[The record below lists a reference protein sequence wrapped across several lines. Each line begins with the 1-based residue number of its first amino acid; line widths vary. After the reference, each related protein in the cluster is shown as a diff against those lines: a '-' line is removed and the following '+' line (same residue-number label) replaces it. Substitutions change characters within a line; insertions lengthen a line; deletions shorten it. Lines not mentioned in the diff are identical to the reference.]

1 MEKRQRLRE
10 KEKIQHE
17 RYKLKERI
25 EQLRAI
31 PAQAF
36 LKNQRSAPL
45 SGEQLAQGEH
55 TRRELLREAE
65 ELERRY
71 DLLLSKEREQQTE
84 DIRPPSLTIKV
95 RLGSAGTRTP
105 PAESSRPGAVT
116 FAASHHAVGAAH
128 QLTASMSNPIGR
140 SSVRLKGTSRSSS
153 PEQTRTSHNKRARHS
168 VPLEALSYAEI
179 ESHAPSGYVP
189 DILRVAAPTNA
200 SRTTGRASLPFGVK
214 APPILEDQNDFEL
227 PPDIL
232 GDRTS
237 VPSDGGLPE
246 LEGHQTEDAGHS
258 EDETL
263 GLLAPVD
270 DEY

>member
-36 LKNQRSAPL
+36 LKNQPSAL
-45 SGEQLAQGEH
+45 LTGEQLAQGERI
-55 TRRELLREAE
+55 RRELLREAE

-71 DLLLSKEREQQTE
+71 DLLLSKDREHPAE

-95 RLGSAGTRTP
+95 RLGSLGTRTP
-105 PAESSRPGAVT
+105 PADGRPNAVT
-116 FAASHHAVGAAH
+116 FATSHHPTGVAH
-128 QLTASMSNPIGR
+128 QLMSSVRNPIGR
-140 SSVRLKGTSRSSS
+140 SAARWKGISRSSS
-153 PEQTRTSHNKRARHS
+153 PEQPRTSHSKRARYS
-168 VPLEALSYAEI
+168 APSETLSYAEI
-179 ESHAPSGYVP
+179 ESHAPFGYVP
-189 DILRVAAPTNA
+189 NILRVAAPTNA
-200 SRTTGRASLPFGVK
+200 SRTTGRASMPFGVK

-237 VPSDGGLPE
+237 VPSNGGPPE
-246 LEGHQTEDAGHS
+246 LEDHPAEDAGPS

-263 GLLAPVD
+263 GLLALVD

>member
-1 MEKRQRLRE
+1 MRE

-36 LKNQRSAPL
+36 LQNQPGVSL
-45 SGEQLAQGEH
+45 SGEQLAQGERI
-55 TRRELLREAE
+55 RRELLREAE

-71 DLLLSKEREQQTE
+71 DLLLSKDRDHHAE

-105 PAESSRPGAVT
+105 PADGSRPGAVT
-116 FAASHHAVGAAH
+116 FAAPHTVGATH
-128 QLTASMSNPIGR
+128 ELISSIRNPIGR
-140 SSVRLKGTSRSSS
+140 SAARLRTSRSSS
-153 PEQTRTSHNKRARHS
+153 PEQHRILHNKRARYS
-168 VPLEALSYAEI
+168 VPSEVPSYAEI
-179 ESHAPSGYVP
+179 ESQAPSGYVP

-227 PPDIL
+227 PPGIL
-232 GDRTS
+232 RDRTS
-237 VPSDGGLPE
+237 VPSD
-246 LEGHQTEDAGHS
+246 EGPSVFDEHPTEDAGPS

-270 DEY
+270 NEC